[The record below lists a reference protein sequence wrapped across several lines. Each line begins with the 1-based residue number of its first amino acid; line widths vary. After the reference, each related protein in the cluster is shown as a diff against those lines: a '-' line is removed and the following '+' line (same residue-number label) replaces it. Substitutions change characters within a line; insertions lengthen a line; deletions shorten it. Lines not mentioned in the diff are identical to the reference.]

1 MEFEVDVGEE
11 YWKKLT
17 EGKETPEKLVER
29 SFEFLLEREPKESIL
44 KKFNLSI
51 VQMYFS
57 EYESEIENGDSE

>member
-51 VQMYFS
+51 IQMYFS
-57 EYESEIENGDSE
+57 EYESEIENRDSE